1 MDRRTKIWIG
11 LLLLISLGLAAWWL
25 NLGAPKHR
33 AAALKTETPVKMDI
47 INKKVISGSLVPC
60 KEAALKSQMAGV
72 VDKLYVAIGDQIK
85 AGAPV
90 ARIKALPKSRDV
102 EGAKKAL
109 KIAQIALEEAQAKY
123 KRSKRL
129 FEKKMLSS
137 EQYAQ
142 YVKVWKTA
150 RAEAAYAQKHLDL
163 VRQGHTAGGKESTN
177 IVRATI
183 SGLVSELPCK
193 EGSAVMEQSTF
204 NEGSTVATISDMSI
218 VLFQGNVGEMEVAYL
233 YPGMQFDAAL
243 NAVQGKKFPVTLTRV
258 APKPVTSKE
267 DKWAS
272 TQGKSVKF
280 AIEGE
285 VQLKKEDR
293 AIIRAGYTATADV
306 VLEKAV
312 DVLAIREQ
320 WLHTEA
326 SPGEEALENDTAFV
340 WVYENKQKVK
350 KPVQLGVSNGIYV
363 EVKAGL
369 TENDQV
375 ITVDDSY

>member
-1 MDRRTKIWIG
+1 
-11 LLLLISLGLAAWWL
+11 
-25 NLGAPKHR
+25 
-33 AAALKTETPVKMDI
+33 
-47 INKKVISGSLVPC
+47 
-60 KEAALKSQMAGV
+60 GV

-123 KRSKRL
+123 ERSKRL
-129 FEKKMLSS
+129 FEKKMLSP

-243 NAVQGKKFPVTLTRV
+243 NAIQGKKFPVTLTRV
-258 APKPVTSKE
+258 APKPVADS
-267 DKWAS
+267 WAS

-340 WVYENKQKVK
+340 WVYENKQKMK